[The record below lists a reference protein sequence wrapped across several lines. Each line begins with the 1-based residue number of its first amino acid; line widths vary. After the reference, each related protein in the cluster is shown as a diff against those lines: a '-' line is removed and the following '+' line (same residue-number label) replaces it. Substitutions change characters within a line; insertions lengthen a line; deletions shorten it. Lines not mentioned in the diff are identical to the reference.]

1 MKGGCCCGTPEEN
14 TFSKRGS
21 DFIEN
26 SSCGGVPNIYRAR
39 SCFKRFLWILLV
51 LGGFGMTGWQC
62 YEIIMKYYSNET
74 ATGITVSYNSTI
86 IFPAVTI
93 CNLNPIRLSAAHLN
107 PELHAL
113 FVQNYQLNGDAS
125 TVTRN
130 PTTTPATTTTST
142 TTKAPG
148 GLLGGGGGLIGG
160 VLDGVGDLLTDVVDG
175 VDNTLGS
182 VGDIVGNVVDTSW
195 VDKLNS
201 SDYYETKSQ
210 FLQNEEA
217 FVNAYSKT
225 NQTTKEAMGHQLS
238 TALLSCDYAGFPC
251 SPQNFSFFTDPRYG
265 NCFTFNT
272 GVLAPV
278 ATIAKTGP
286 SHGLSFELYI
296 EHDEYIKELSASAG
310 IKLLMHNQSYM
321 PFPAD
326 NGLDLE
332 PGRRSSV
339 SLSLLQVERT
349 EPPHGTCHEF
359 SRDEGIQ
366 VNAYS
371 ELKSLPIEYT
381 DEACYKTC
389 LQLNIIKTCGCC
401 YPYQPCSGVALQSG
415 LDMHDDT
422 QFCNISN
429 TDTTSCIKG
438 IQSRYNKND
447 LGCSDICKPSCRELM
462 YNAQISSSLWP
473 TNPGMSDLI
482 DRLKVNDPSLKPK
495 LGNMTE
501 DEKRTFIRD
510 NVLKVDIY
518 YQKLNY
524 ETISTTPSYMLEDL
538 LSDIGGQ
545 LGLFLGLSVVTMMEF
560 VELFVDLFIISIF
573 KCCNPAT
580 KVASDKSAWK

>member
-1 MKGGCCCGTPEEN
+1 MKGGCCCGTPAEN
-14 TFSKRGS
+14 TFSKRGG

-86 IFPAVTI
+86 IFPAVTF

-113 FVQNYQLNGDAS
+113 FVQNYQLNGDMSTAS
-125 TVTRN
+125 RN
-130 PTTTPATTTTST
+130 PTTTPATTTTTT

-148 GLLGGGGGLIGG
+148 GLLGGGGLVGGLLEGVGG
-160 VLDGVGDLLTDVVDG
+160 LLDGLVDT
-175 VDNTLGS
+175 VDNTLGG
-182 VGDIVGNVVDTSW
+182 VGNILGGNVVDTSW

-201 SDYYETKSQ
+201 TDYYETKSE
-210 FLQNEEA
+210 FLLNEEA
-217 FVNAYSKT
+217 FVNAYSKA
-225 NQTTKEAMGHQLS
+225 NKTTKEAMGHQLA
-238 TALLSCDYAGFPC
+238 TTMLSCDYGGFHC

-272 GVLAPV
+272 GLVVPV
-278 ATIAKTGP
+278 ATITKTGP
-286 SHGLSFELYI
+286 SHGLSLELYI

-349 EPPHGTCHEF
+349 EPPHGTCHKYG
-359 SRDEGIQ
+359 RDEGRK

-371 ELKSLPIEYT
+371 ELQSLPIEYT
-381 DEACYKTC
+381 DQACYKTC

-401 YPYQPCSGVALQSG
+401 YPYQPCSGIALQSG
-415 LDMHDDT
+415 LDMHDDV

-429 TDTTSCIKG
+429 TDITSCVKG
-438 IQSRYNKND
+438 IQRRYNKND

-462 YNAQISSSLWP
+462 YNSQISSSLWP
-473 TNPGMSDLI
+473 TNPAMSDLI

-495 LGNMTE
+495 LDNMTA
-501 DEKRTFIRD
+501 DEQRTFIRD

-560 VELFVDLFIISIF
+560 VELFVDIFIISIF
-573 KCCNPAT
+573 KCCNPAR
-580 KVASDKSAWK
+580 KVESDKSAWK